1 MLSESENKF
10 ISYWE
15 VNREREGKWF
25 RQLMEGIPIGLLFA
39 VPIAVIQLTAR
50 FWYIRA
56 DAVANAKTTPWVL
69 MVSVFMIAV
78 FMAVFYK
85 KYQWERKEQW
95 YLELKNRSDDA
106 GDDASLNR
114 E

>member
-1 MLSESENKF
+1 
-10 ISYWE
+10 
-15 VNREREGKWF
+15 
-25 RQLMEGIPIGLLFA
+25 
-39 VPIAVIQLTAR
+39 
-50 FWYIRA
+50 
-56 DAVANAKTTPWVL
+56 

-95 YLELKNRSDDA
+95 YLELKNRTDA

>member
-1 MLSESENKF
+1 MLSESEKTF

-15 VNREREGKWF
+15 LNREREGKWF
-25 RQLMEGIPIGLLFA
+25 HQLLAGIPIGLLFS
-39 VPIAVIQLTAR
+39 VPIAVLQLTAR
-50 FWYIRA
+50 FWYKRA
-56 DAVANAKTTPWVL
+56 DAVANAKMNPWVL
-69 MVSVFMIAV
+69 MVAVFVIAL

-95 YLELKNRSDDA
+95 YLELKNRSEA
-106 GDDASLNR
+106 GNDASLNR